1 MNNIDKVKDMLREE
15 KVPQELEPENI
26 KAMLEAKAPAKK
38 RSRIKMAG
46 RITAGAAACAVICGT
61 AVHFAGESDVFKK
74 DKDVVNSEYEQ
85 MTKEG
90 STVAEFSENTP
101 VLVEQAPY
109 MSGASDYGEVYQ
121 LFRRSYDSYENNL
134 LTETTEYEDAE
145 EGGVVYES
153 DEAAAPAAETNE
165 DKSFTVSGN
174 SPHTDGPEKEKAV
187 FTPDENNESVNGPDD
202 ENEENEHSETYNQEE
217 GVLEADIA
225 KTDGKYIYYIYGNYD
240 EGQIYLNAAEAEDGK
255 FTYSEKISLGVSPEK
270 IFGDGYINSNIEVS
284 DMYLYNDTIAVI
296 GSIYAYQNVEEDEAE
311 YGFDGYKGYWGGIN
325 KNASFVSFYTTGEA
339 PQLIDTYYQ
348 EGRYNDVR
356 ISPDGFMYLLTDYHT
371 QDFTDIKEDDCTSYV
386 PSRGMSAEFELIPAE
401 DILMPADDIEE
412 ASSFSYTLIGSLDM
426 NESGSASVAD
436 IKALAGYTGIVY
448 SSADNIY
455 TSVGWD
461 DTDITRI
468 AIEEGNITPA
478 ASGTVEGRAKDQFS
492 FSEYNGYLRV
502 ATTKDSYTETSVPVY
517 SDDIDVVDEVEPG
530 YGYYSY
536 ERKRDN
542 RLYVLDMDMA
552 VVGSVTDFGLDEEIK
567 SVNYS
572 GDIAYV
578 VTYEQTDPLFA
589 IDISDPASP
598 VILDEFKLPGYST
611 YMQKWEEGQ
620 LFGFGVN
627 ADENGIETGLKLNM
641 FDNSV
646 PDDLKLIDSYA
657 IEGVY
662 EEDEFIG
669 YYSLGCYERKAIM
682 IAPEKNL
689 IGVQMCIE
697 KGGYEI
703 IDDENSDWNSQYE
716 TGYWFFSFED
726 GKFVLKGQYTEP
738 SELRSI
744 TSTDLYQR
752 AIYIGNYVYV
762 LSGDKFI
769 ALSMDDFS
777 VTDTAQF

>member
-134 LTETTEYEDAE
+134 LTETREYEDAE

-153 DEAAAPAAETNE
+153 DAAAAPAAETNE

-174 SPHTDGPEKEKAV
+174 SPHTDGPKEKEAV
-187 FTPDENNESVNGPDD
+187 FTPNENNESVNGPDD

-284 DMYLYNDTIAVI
+284 DMYVYNDTIAVI

-311 YGFDGYKGYWGGIN
+311 YRFDGYKGYWGGIN

-478 ASGTVEGRAKDQFS
+478 ASGTVEGRVKDQFS

-536 ERKRDN
+536 EHKRDN

-703 IDDENSDWNSQYE
+703 IDDEKSDWNSQYE